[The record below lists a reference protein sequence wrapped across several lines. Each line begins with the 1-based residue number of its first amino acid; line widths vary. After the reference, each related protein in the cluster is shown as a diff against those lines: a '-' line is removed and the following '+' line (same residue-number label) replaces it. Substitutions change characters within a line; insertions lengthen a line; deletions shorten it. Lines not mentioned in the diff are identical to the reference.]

1 MLWLRRFKERIK
13 AMCATTLDHVSDQD
27 LREAYQTRFRVKTGD
42 VLSDS
47 QRVADH
53 LSTYLNGRSKETFAV
68 IFLNGR
74 NAVIDT
80 FVMFEGTVNQA
91 VVYPRE
97 IIKCA
102 LQFNAV
108 AVIIGHNH
116 PSGQL
121 RPSEDDQ
128 RITRRIKQAC
138 EAMDLSFLDH
148 VIIAD
153 GEYFSFADGG
163 LL

>member
-1 MLWLRRFKERIK
+1 MSDNG
-13 AMCATTLDHVSDQD
+13 TLLDQVSDED
-27 LREAYQTRFRVKTGD
+27 LRQAYQTRFRVNTGEM
-42 VLSDS
+42 LNSS
-47 QRVADH
+47 QQVADH
-53 LSTYLNGRSKETFAV
+53 LSTYLSGRSRETFCV
-68 IFLNGR
+68 IYLNGR

-97 IIKCA
+97 IIKHA
-102 LQFNAV
+102 MLFNAV

-121 RPSEDDQ
+121 RPSGDDQ
-128 RITRRIKQAC
+128 QITRKIKAAC
-138 EAMDLSFLDH
+138 ETVGIQLLDH
-148 VIIAD
+148 LIIAD
-153 GEYFSFADGG
+153 GEYFSFADSG

>member
-1 MLWLRRFKERIK
+1 MSDNG
-13 AMCATTLDHVSDQD
+13 TLLDQVSDED
-27 LREAYQTRFRVKTGD
+27 LRQAYQARFRMNVGE
-42 VLSDS
+42 VFSGS
-47 QRVADH
+47 RQVADH
-53 LSTYLNGRSKETFAV
+53 LSTYLNGRSKETFTV
-68 IFLNGR
+68 IYLNGR

-97 IIKCA
+97 IIRCA
-102 LQFNAV
+102 LLYNAV

-121 RPSEDDQ
+121 KPSEDDQ

-138 EAMDLSFLDH
+138 EAMDLSLLDH

-153 GEYFSFADGG
+153 GEYFSFADSG

>member
-1 MLWLRRFKERIK
+1 
-13 AMCATTLDHVSDQD
+13 MCTASLDQVSDED
-27 LREAYQTRFRVKTGD
+27 LRQAYKTRFRVNTGD
-42 VLSDS
+42 VLSGS
-47 QRVADH
+47 QKVADH

-68 IFLNGR
+68 IYLNGR

-102 LQFNAV
+102 LLFSAV
-108 AVIIGHNH
+108 AVIVGHNH
-116 PSGQL
+116 PSGQIK
-121 RPSEDDQ
+121 PSGDD
-128 RITRRIKQAC
+128 RAITRKIKQAC
-138 EAMDLSFLDH
+138 EVMDMRFLDH
-148 VIIAD
+148 VIIAG
-153 GEYFSFADGG
+153 GEWFSFADSG

>member
-1 MLWLRRFKERIK
+1 MSDNGTL
-13 AMCATTLDHVSDQD
+13 LDHVSDED
-27 LREAYQTRFRVKTGD
+27 LRQAYQSRFRVNTGD
-42 VLSDS
+42 VLNSS
-47 QRVADH
+47 RKVADH
-53 LSTYLNGRSKETFAV
+53 LSTYLNGRLKETFVV
-68 IFLNGR
+68 IYLNGR

-97 IIKCA
+97 IVKCA
-102 LQFNAV
+102 LLFNAV

-138 EAMDLSFLDH
+138 EAMDLTLLDH
-148 VIIAD
+148 VIIAA
-153 GEYFSFADGG
+153 GEFFSFADSG

>member
-1 MLWLRRFKERIK
+1 MLWLRRFEERIK
-13 AMCATTLDHVSDQD
+13 AMCAASLDQVSDED
-27 LREAYQTRFRVKTGD
+27 LRQAYQSRFRVNTGE
-42 VLSDS
+42 VLNDS
-47 QRVADH
+47 RKVADH

-97 IIKCA
+97 VVKCA
-102 LQFNAV
+102 LMFNAV
-108 AVIIGHNH
+108 AAIIGHNH
-116 PSGQL
+116 PSGQIK
-121 RPSEDDQ
+121 PSEDNQ
-128 RITRRIKQAC
+128 AITRKTKQAC
-138 EAMDLSFLDH
+138 ETVDIRLLDH
-148 VIIAD
+148 VIIAN
-153 GEYFSFADGG
+153 GEFFSFGDSG

>member
-1 MLWLRRFKERIK
+1 MSDNG
-13 AMCATTLDHVSDQD
+13 TLLDQVSDAD
-27 LREAYQTRFRVKTGD
+27 LRQAYQSRFRVNTGE
-42 VLSDS
+42 VLNSS
-47 QRVADH
+47 QKVADH
-53 LSTYLNGRSKETFAV
+53 LSTYLNGRSKETFVV
-68 IFLNGR
+68 IYLNGR

-102 LQFNAV
+102 LLFNAV

-138 EAMDLSFLDH
+138 EAMDLTLLDH
-148 VIIAD
+148 VIIAN
-153 GEYFSFADGG
+153 GEFFSFADSG

>member
-13 AMCATTLDHVSDQD
+13 AMCATTLDQVSDED
-27 LREAYQTRFRVKTGD
+27 LRQAYQSRFRVNTGD
-42 VLSDS
+42 VLSNS
-47 QRVADH
+47 GKVADH

-102 LQFNAV
+102 LLYNAV

-121 RPSEDDQ
+121 KPSEDDQ
-128 RITRRIKQAC
+128 AITSKIKQAC
-138 EAMDLSFLDH
+138 ETVDIRLLDH
-148 VIIAD
+148 VIIAN
-153 GEYFSFADGG
+153 GEFFSFADSG